1 MKKVAYKLNSNGKC
15 VKVLEVK
22 VVSEEDYN
30 KLLNDEFEYEQEE
43 LKAKVELNKA
53 IHDLTEEVNN
63 LKKEIRVL
71 KGEEE

>member
-15 VKVLEVK
+15 VKVFEVK

-30 KLLNDEFEYEQEE
+30 KLLNSEFECEQEE
-43 LKAKVELNKA
+43 LKEKNELYQA
-53 IHDLTEEVNN
+53 LHDLTDEVND

-71 KGEEE
+71 KGEE